1 MSFTAYLLVFVT
13 VFIISAVIKLSF
25 TVQKQAY
32 KVSWTG
38 EIETDV
44 KYGKGEGNTFDLYL
58 PDDKSRESYGLV
70 VYLHAGS
77 FTSGDKKDDAEV
89 LKWLC
94 SKGYVAAGVNY
105 TLSTNR
111 NGASVYDQSLDIK
124 TAMPKV
130 VAKAEKLGYK
140 INGMAIAGGSA
151 GGTLALLYALRDAK
165 NAPVPVK
172 MVFEQVAPASFVR
185 EDWTNYGLD
194 KDAKAAAGMFSP
206 MAGKLIT
213 PEDVESGAYLTAV
226 KNISA
231 DMWVTE
237 KSVPVLM
244 AYGSRDKICPCA
256 TGRRLAAALEKHG
269 VPHDYMEF
277 PHSGH
282 GLQNDDKLYK
292 KFVKKIEEYLENY
305 LPVK

>member
-1 MSFTAYLLVFVT
+1 MSLTAYLIIFVT
-13 VFIISAVIKLSF
+13 VFIISIIIKLSF
-25 TVQKQAY
+25 TVQKRAF
-32 KVSWTG
+32 KCKWDG
-38 EIETDV
+38 EIEQDV
-44 KYGKGEGNTFDLYL
+44 KYGGGNKFDLYL
-58 PDDKSRESYGLV
+58 PADKSRESYGLV

-77 FTSGDKKDDAEV
+77 FNTGDKKDDAEI
-89 LKWLC
+89 LKWLS

-105 TLSTNR
+105 SLGSNR
-111 NGASVYDQSLDIK
+111 NPVSVYDQSLDIK
-124 TAMPKV
+124 DAIPKV
-130 VAKAEKLGYK
+130 VKQAEKLGYK

-165 NAPVPVK
+165 SAPVPVK
-172 MVFEQVAPASFVR
+172 MAFEMVAPASFVR

-206 MAGKLIT
+206 MIGKLIT
-213 PEDVESGAYLTAV
+213 PEDIESGAYLSAV

-231 DMWVTE
+231 EAWVTE

-244 AYGSRDKICPCA
+244 AYGSRDKICPSA
-256 TGRRLAAALEKHG
+256 SGRRLAAALEKYG
-269 VPHDYMEF
+269 VPHDYIEF

-282 GLQNDDKLYK
+282 GLQNDDRLYR
-292 KFVKKIEEYLENY
+292 KFVKKINEYLATY

>member
-1 MSFTAYLLVFVT
+1 MSLTAYIIIFVT
-13 VFIISAVIKLSF
+13 VFIISIILKLSF
-25 TVQKQAY
+25 TVQKRAFKCKY
-32 KVSWTG
+32 IG

-44 KYGKGEGNTFDLYL
+44 KYGGGNKFDLYL
-58 PDDKSRESYGLV
+58 PADRSRKSYGLV
-70 VYLHAGS
+70 VYLHSGS
-77 FTSGDKKDDAEV
+77 FNTGDKKDDAEV
-89 LKWLC
+89 LRWLA

-105 TLSTNR
+105 SLSTNR
-111 NGASVYDQSLDIK
+111 NPVSVYDQSLDIK
-124 TAMPKV
+124 NAIPKV
-130 VAKAEKLGYK
+130 VKQAEKHGCP

-165 NAPVPVK
+165 SAPVPVK
-172 MVFEQVAPASFVR
+172 MAFEMVAPASFVR

-213 PEDVESGAYLTAV
+213 PEEIENGDYLAAV

-231 DMWVTE
+231 EAWVTE

-244 AYGSRDKICPCA
+244 AYGSHDKVCPCA
-256 TGRRLAAALEKHG
+256 AGRRLAAALEKCG

-282 GLQNDDKLYK
+282 GLQNDDRLYR
-292 KFVKKIEEYLENY
+292 KFVKKISEYLATY

>member
-1 MSFTAYLLVFVT
+1 MSLTAYLIIFVT
-13 VFIISAVIKLSF
+13 VFIVSIILKLSF
-25 TVQKQAY
+25 TIQKRAF
-32 KVSWTG
+32 KCKWDG
-38 EIETDV
+38 AIEADV
-44 KYGKGEGNTFDLYL
+44 KYGGGNKFDLYL
-58 PDDKSRESYGLV
+58 PADKSRESYGLV
-70 VYLHAGS
+70 VYLHSGS
-77 FTSGDKKDDAEV
+77 FNTGDKKDDAEI
-89 LKWLC
+89 LKWL
-94 SKGYVAAGVNY
+94 SAKGYVAAGVNY
-105 TLSTNR
+105 TLGSNR
-111 NGASVYDQSLDIK
+111 NPVSVYDQSLDIK
-124 TAMPKV
+124 DAVPKV
-130 VAKAEKLGYK
+130 VKQAEKLGYK

-172 MVFEQVAPASFVR
+172 MVFEMVAPAGFVR

-213 PEDVESGAYLTAV
+213 PEDIESSAYLTAV

-231 DMWVTE
+231 EAWVTE

-244 AYGSRDKICPCA
+244 AYGKLDKICPCA
-256 TGRRLAAALEKHG
+256 TGRRLAEKLEKCG
-269 VPHDYMEF
+269 VPHDYIEF

-282 GLQNDDKLYK
+282 GLQNDDRLYK
-292 KFVKKIEEYLENY
+292 KFVKKISEYLETY